1 MAKPNNRSKPGNE
14 TALLKG
20 FGRGR
25 GQLYLLCLAWAALV
39 VAAQQIG
46 LSLLSKQE
54 LASIN
59 YRFLLR
65 GPRPPAPE
73 IVVLAIDQRSIVTD
87 TFSGEELR
95 QMPALAALKTFP
107 FPRTVYAE
115 AIQRLCDA
123 GARVVAIDMLF
134 QSPKDEDSAFRNA
147 VERYRDRVVLGSN
160 FSADG
165 TQLTQPNTVVPNNIP
180 GETVAGYVN
189 FWADADGLVRHTNY
203 RRYAS
208 VEAGVEPYTKEP
220 LLKSFAALAAE
231 KYRPGIALPPWQ
243 QSTLID
249 FPGPPGTFP
258 VYPFYQ
264 VFYDKAWT
272 HNLNNGAVFRNK
284 IVIIGPS
291 GNYQHTAFPT
301 PFGDGSTA
309 EMPAVEIHAAA
320 LATLLHGTSPHM
332 LPAWLDPLILLTL
345 AVLTAFFLSR
355 NSHPLLKLAV
365 LVVAAAAYM
374 AAGYLSFAYARS
386 IVPVAAPRWVLAGG
400 GVMGIVVQVVP
411 ERLERSRVR
420 QTLEKYVSAPVAAE
434 ILRHNDE
441 YEQSLGG
448 ERRHVTIL
456 TSDVRGFTTLSET
469 SDPFELVQQLN
480 EYFSAMAEVVMRHEG
495 TLDKYIGDAI
505 LAVYGAPLSAG
516 PVEDALRA
524 VRTAVEMREEL
535 AKLQDH
541 WKAQGRPPIK
551 IGIGLNSG
559 EVIVGNIGSQRRME
573 YTVIGD
579 VVNVACRV
587 EALNKEFG
595 TDILITG
602 SVYELVRDYVEVELM
617 ESRTMRGR
625 TKSTDLY
632 FLKAVG
638 TEAIAAPDWSPDG
651 QQIAVTSSV

>member
-1 MAKPNNRSKPGNE
+1 MAMPNNRSKWGNAA
-14 TALLKG
+14 TSLKS
-20 FGRGR
+20 FWRGR
-25 GQLYLLCLAWAALV
+25 GQVYFLCLGWAALV
-39 VAAQQIG
+39 VAAQHIG

-59 YRFLLR
+59 YRFHLR
-65 GPRPPAPE
+65 GPHPPAPE

-87 TFSGEELR
+87 TFSEEELR
-95 QMPALAALKTFP
+95 QMPALAALKAFP
-107 FPRTVYAE
+107 FPRMVYAE

-134 QSPKDEDSAFRNA
+134 QSPKDEDAVFRNA
-147 VERYRDRVVLGSN
+147 VELYRDRVVLGSN

-165 TQLTQPNTVVPNNIP
+165 TQLMQPNAVVPKNIP

-189 FWADADGLVRHTNY
+189 FWADADGFVRHTNY

-208 VEAGVEPYTKEP
+208 VEAGVAPYEGEP

-231 KYRPGIALPPWQ
+231 KYQPGIALPPWQ

-258 VYPFYQ
+258 VYPLYE

-272 HNLNNGAVFRNK
+272 HNLKNGAVFRNK

-291 GNYQHTAFPT
+291 GNYQHNAFPT

-320 LATLLHGTSPHM
+320 LATLLHGTNPHV
-332 LPAWLDPLILLTL
+332 LPAWLDPLILLVL
-345 AVLTAFFLSR
+345 AVLTALLLAR
-355 NSHPLLKLAV
+355 NSHPLLKLAA
-365 LVVAAAAYM
+365 LVVAAATYM
-374 AAGYLSFAYARS
+374 AVAYLSFVYAHS
-386 IVPVAAPRWVLAGG
+386 IVPVAAPLWVLAGG
-400 GVMGIVVQVVP
+400 GVLGIVMQVVM
-411 ERLERSRVR
+411 ERLEKNRVR

-456 TSDVRGFTTLSET
+456 TSDVRGFTTLAET

-480 EYFSAMAEVVMRHEG
+480 EYFTAMVEVVMRHEG

-516 PVEDALRA
+516 PTEDALRA

-535 AKLQDH
+535 AKLQDN
-541 WKAQGRPPIK
+541 WKARGRPPIE

-595 TDILITG
+595 TNVLITG

-617 ESRTMRGR
+617 GSRTMRGR

-638 TEAIAAPDWSPDG
+638 TEAMPVSDWSPVG
-651 QQIAVTSSV
+651 QQVAVTSPA

>member
-1 MAKPNNRSKPGNE
+1 MAVPNDRSKPGNE
-14 TALLKG
+14 AASSKR
-20 FGRGR
+20 FWRGR
-25 GQLYLLCLAWAALV
+25 GQLYLLCLGWATLVGTAQHGGFSALF
-39 VAAQQIG
+39 
-46 LSLLSKQE
+46 KQE

-59 YRFLLR
+59 YRFHLR
-65 GPRPPAPE
+65 GPVPPAPE
-73 IVVLAIDQRSIVTD
+73 IVVLAIDQRSIVSD
-87 TFSGEELR
+87 TFNDEELR
-95 QMPALAALKTFP
+95 QTPTLAALKSFP

-134 QSPKDEDSAFRNA
+134 QSPKDEDDVLQSA

-165 TQLTQPNTVVPNNIP
+165 TQLMQPNAVVPKTIP
-180 GETVAGYVN
+180 SEAVAGYVN
-189 FWADADGLVRHTNY
+189 FWADADGFVRNTHY

-208 VEAGVEPYTKEP
+208 VEAGVEPYDGEP

-231 KYRPGIALPPWQ
+231 KYRPGIVLPEWQ
-243 QSTLID
+243 QFTLID

-258 VYPFYQ
+258 VYPFYEA
-264 VFYDKAWT
+264 FYDKTWQQ
-272 HNLNNGAVFRNK
+272 NLKNGAVFRDK
-284 IVIIGPS
+284 IVIIGPG
-291 GNYQHTAFPT
+291 GNYQHNAFLT
-301 PFGDGSTA
+301 PFGDGSTS

-320 LATLLHGTSPHM
+320 LATLLHRTSPQV
-332 LPAWLDPLILLTL
+332 LPAWLNPLILLAL
-345 AVLTAFFLSR
+345 AVLTAVLLSR
-355 NSHPLLKLAV
+355 NLHPLLKLVA
-365 LVVAAAAYM
+365 LVFTAAAYM
-374 AAGYLSFAYARS
+374 ALTFLSFAYARS
-386 IVPVAAPRWVLAGG
+386 VVPVAAPLWVLAGG
-400 GVMGIVVQVVP
+400 GVLGIVMQVVL
-411 ERLERSRVR
+411 ERLEKTRVR

-434 ILRHNDE
+434 ILRHSDE
-441 YEQSLGG
+441 YEHSLGG

-480 EYFSAMAEVVMRHEG
+480 EYFTAMVEVVMRHEG

-516 PVEDALRA
+516 PAEDALRA

-535 AKLQDH
+535 AKLQEN
-541 WKAQGRPPIK
+541 WKARGRPPIK

-559 EVIVGNIGSQRRME
+559 HVIVGNIGSPRRME

-595 TDILITG
+595 TDILITD
-602 SVYELVRDYVEVELM
+602 SVYQLVCDHVEVELM
-617 ESRTMRGR
+617 ESRAVRGR

-632 FLKAVG
+632 FLKTVG
-638 TEAIAAPDWSPDG
+638 TMAIPASDRSPVCRQAALIPT
-651 QQIAVTSSV
+651 V

>member
-1 MAKPNNRSKPGNE
+1 MSFPLNRSQAGNGVASVKRFWRE
-14 TALLKG
+14 
-20 FGRGR
+20 R
-25 GQLYLLCLAWAALV
+25 GQLYILCLVWAAA
-39 VAAQQIG
+39 VAAAQFG
-46 LSLLSKQE
+46 GVSLLFKQE

-59 YRFLLR
+59 YRFHLR
-65 GPRPPAPE
+65 GIKPPAPE

-87 TFSGEELR
+87 TFSEEELR

-134 QSPKDEDSAFRNA
+134 QSPKNEDLVLRSA

-165 TQLTQPNTVVPNNIP
+165 TQLMQPNTVVPKTIP
-180 GETVAGYVN
+180 TETVAGYVN
-189 FWADADGLVRHTNY
+189 FWADADGFVRQTFY

-208 VEAGVEPYTKEP
+208 VEAGIEPYEDEP

-231 KYRPGIALPPWQ
+231 KYRPGTALPEGQ

-258 VYPFYQ
+258 VYPFYEA
-264 VFYDKAWT
+264 FYDKTWKQ
-272 HNLNNGAVFRNK
+272 NLKNCEVFRDK
-284 IVIIGPS
+284 IVLIGPG
-291 GNYQHTAFPT
+291 GNYQHNAFPT
-301 PFGDGSTA
+301 PFGDGSTS
-309 EMPAVEIHAAA
+309 EMPGVELHAAA
-320 LATLLHGTSPHM
+320 LATLLHGTSPQI
-332 LPAWLDPLILLTL
+332 LPAWLNPLILLVV
-345 AVLTAFFLSR
+345 AGMTALLLSG
-355 NSHPLLKLAV
+355 NSHPLLKLVA
-365 LVVAAAAYM
+365 LVIAATAYLTAAW
-374 AAGYLSFAYARS
+374 LSFVYARS
-386 IVPVAAPRWVLAGG
+386 IVPVVAPLWVLAGG
-400 GVMGIVVQVVP
+400 GVLGIVMQVVL
-411 ERLERSRVR
+411 ERLDKNRVR

-441 YEQSLGG
+441 YEHSLGG

-480 EYFSAMAEVVMRHEG
+480 EYFTAMVEVVMRHEG

-516 PVEDALRA
+516 PAMDALQA
-524 VRTAVEMREEL
+524 ARTAVEMREEL
-535 AKLQDH
+535 AKLQEG
-541 WKAQGRPPIK
+541 WRARGRPPIK

-559 EVIVGNIGSQRRME
+559 DVIVGNIGSPRRME

-595 TDILITG
+595 TDILITE
-602 SVYELVRDYVEVELM
+602 SVYELIRDYAEVELL
-617 ESRTMRGR
+617 ESRTLRGR
-625 TKSTDLY
+625 KESTDLY

-638 TEAIAAPDWSPDG
+638 TEATPATFRSPVC
-651 QQIAVTSSV
+651 QRTVIPSTA